1 MKRTKTVVA
10 GILALFIGIQAVG
23 ASPRSERSS
32 EKVVTIAITNAWETL
47 MPLNSSAAYNRFV
60 CGQIY
65 NKLTSSKGNGE
76 YAPELA
82 DSWEINTDS
91 TEITFH
97 LNRNARW
104 HDGRP
109 FTADDVVFTFQ
120 LYSNPAVEAVSRHY
134 LAYIAGVD
142 NSGAETAPKS
152 ISVRAVDRNTVVIG
166 MRGAMF
172 YETLLTSLNNVF
184 ILPKHLLEGKTTT
197 LINAPETWETNPIG
211 TGPFKFVSKIEGERI
226 EYTANTN
233 YFLGAPK
240 FDRLVVRVVPA
251 NSLLASL
258 ISGEVDIPA
267 LGSIVLA
274 DWALAQAQS
283 HLITQSVPTTNYQT
297 LLINT
302 EKPYLTEAVRQ
313 AISMSINR
321 QALVDLVYQGQGV
334 PVVTPIVPANPY
346 YDPSVAVWYDPPRA
360 REILR
365 RENFPLNQELIFY
378 VPSGNASREQA
389 AVLIQQNLEAVGLK
403 VRINLV
409 DFSTLMREMREGKH
423 DIGVIGSGGVMDP
436 SESREMIHPES
447 EVNFALLKS
456 YELSDIIDKGINA
469 LTFETRA
476 PFFNQYQR
484 RHREIAALPVL
495 YSPNTL
501 IAYNKRLGNVKPE
514 DFASERWATWEWDL
528 R

>member
-1 MKRTKTVVA
+1 MAALT
-10 GILALFIGIQAVG
+10 LAAAALLFAVQA
-23 ASPRSERSS
+23 AAARPRADGPA

-47 MPLNSSAAYNRFV
+47 MPLNSSAAYTRFV

-65 NKLTSSKGNGE
+65 NKLASAKGNGE

-82 DSWEINTDS
+82 ESWEVNADS

-97 LNRNARW
+97 LNRNVRW
-104 HDGRP
+104 QDGAP
-109 FTADDVVFTFQ
+109 FSADDVVFTFQ

-134 LAYIAGVD
+134 LGYIAGVD
-142 NSGAETAPKS
+142 ESGAETGPRS
-152 ISVRAVDRNTVVIG
+152 IAVRAVDRNTVVIR
-166 MRGAMF
+166 MRNAMF

-184 ILPKHLLEGKTTT
+184 ILPKHILEGKTSAQ
-197 LINAPETWETNPIG
+197 LNAPETWESPIG
-211 TGPFKFVSKIEGERI
+211 TGPFRFLSKIEGERI
-226 EYTANTN
+226 EYAANKD

-240 FDRLVVRVVPA
+240 FDKLVVRVVPA

-283 HLITQSVPTTNYQT
+283 GLVTQSVPTTNYQT

-302 EKPYLTEAVRQ
+302 QKPYLTEAVRQ
-313 AISMSINR
+313 AISMSVNR
-321 QALVDLVYQGQGV
+321 QVLIDLVYQGQGV
-334 PVVTPIVPANPY
+334 PLVTPIVPSNPY
-346 YDPSVAVWYDPPRA
+346 YDSSVEVWYDPVRA

-365 RENFPLNQELIFY
+365 RENFPFNQELVFY

-409 DFSTLMREMREGKH
+409 DFSTLMREMREGRH
-423 DIGVIGSGGVMDP
+423 DIGVIGSGGQMDP

-456 YELSDIIDKGINA
+456 YELANIIDRGISA
-469 LTFETRA
+469 LTFEARA
-476 PFFNQYQR
+476 PFFNQYQK

-501 IAYNKRLGNVKPE
+501 IAYNRRLGNVHPE

>member
-1 MKRTKTVVA
+1 MKRSKTA
-10 GILALFIGIQAVG
+10 AIGILALFIAMQSVWAG
-23 ASPRSERSS
+23 PRADRAP
-32 EKVVTIAITNAWETL
+32 EKVVTIAISNAWETL

-65 NKLTSSKGNGE
+65 NKLTSAKGNGE

-82 DSWEINTDS
+82 DSWEINAAS

-97 LNRNARW
+97 LNPNARW

-109 FTADDVVFTFQ
+109 FTADDVVFSFQ
-120 LYSNPAVEAVSRHY
+120 LYSNPSVEAVSRHY

-142 NSGAETAPKS
+142 NSGAEVSPKS
-152 ISVRAVDRNTVVIG
+152 IAVRAVDRNTVVIG

-184 ILPKHLLEGKTTT
+184 ILPRHILEGKTSVQ
-197 LINAPETWETNPIG
+197 LNAPETWESPIG
-211 TGPFKFVSKIEGERI
+211 TGPFKFLSKIEGERI
-226 EYTANTN
+226 EYTANTD

-240 FDRLVVRVVPA
+240 FDKLVVRVVPA

-283 HLITQSVPTTNYQT
+283 QLVTRSVPTTNYQT

-334 PVVTPIVPANPY
+334 PVVTPIVPSNPY
-346 YDPSVAVWYDPPRA
+346 YDPSVAVWYDPARA

-365 RENFPLNQELIFY
+365 RENFPFNRELVFY

-389 AVLIQQNLEAVGLK
+389 AVLIQQNLEAIGLK

-456 YELSDIIDKGINA
+456 YELAGIIDQGINA
-469 LTFETRA
+469 LSFETRV

-501 IAYNKRLGNVKPE
+501 IAYNKRLGNVHPE
-514 DFASERWATWEWDL
+514 DFASERWATWEWEL